1 MGRPETNTDQGRYED
16 VFGQFPQLKTYNH
29 GLFLFPI
36 ADDTS
41 RQIIVEAL
49 KNATAKVV
57 AEIPWLAKQVI
68 CEGKVP
74 GHSGKYTLAAWPSET
89 PLSSLIHVKDCSDI
103 CPPYADLIKA
113 QAPISL
119 LDGSIL
125 CPFPGFPLSYSEAEI
140 GPAPVIAV
148 QANFVKGGLL
158 LNFSNQHNMMDATGL
173 FTFIML
179 LASAMRGES
188 IPQSILKQAN
198 RAPGT
203 VVPLLDEG
211 ETIKDHSHLVRPSN
225 SAAIPQASPSAMAQ
239 PRYQWAYFRFLKP
252 SIAKVKAL
260 ATMPEGTNGQTV
272 PFISS
277 NDALCAFYWKRL
289 AAVRINNGHNP
300 PAISKFSRAIDAR
313 TAMNVPMGYMGQL
326 VYQSATHLSLEEL
339 TSTSLPVITA
349 HLRSDLNEANTP
361 FAIRS
366 YATFLGSV
374 SEKAT
379 LAYAGV
385 FNPATDIGS
394 SSMSTA
400 QVSLSFGILGE
411 PELCRRPR
419 LAPVPGCLYFYP
431 PEAKGD
437 LPVLVCLKEE
447 ELMELRADK
456 EWSECTE
463 YIG

>member
-1 MGRPETNTDQGRYED
+1 MGEPETLADQGRYED
-16 VFGQFPQLKTYNH
+16 VIGQFPQLKTYNH
-29 GLFLFPI
+29 GLFLFAT
-36 ADDTS
+36 ADDNS
-41 RQIIVEAL
+41 RKNIIEAL
-49 KNATAKVV
+49 ENATAKVI
-57 AEIPWLAKQVI
+57 AEIPWLAKQVV
-68 CEGKVP
+68 CEGKAP
-74 GHSGKYTLAAWPSET
+74 GNSGKYTLAPWPSDT
-89 PLSSLIHVKDCSDI
+89 PLSSLVRVKDCSDI
-103 CPPYADLIKA
+103 CPAYADLIKA
-113 QAPISL
+113 QAPISSF
-119 LDGSIL
+119 DGSIL

-140 GPAPVIAV
+140 GPAPVVAI

-179 LASAMRGES
+179 LASTMRGES
-188 IPQSILKQAN
+188 IPPRIIEQAN
-198 RAPGT
+198 RDPKT

-211 ETIKDHSHLVRPSN
+211 EVIKDHSHLVRPVASTPVPQTAL
-225 SAAIPQASPSAMAQ
+225 STAAP

-252 SIAKVKAL
+252 SITKVKAL
-260 ATMPEGTNGQTV
+260 ATTAEGTNDKAV

-289 AAVRINNGHNP
+289 AAVRLQHGHN
-300 PAISKFSRAIDAR
+300 ASTKSKFSRAIDAR
-313 TAMNVPMGYMGQL
+313 TAMKVPMGYMGQL
-326 VYQSATHLSLEEL
+326 VYQAATYMSHEEL
-339 TSTSLPVITA
+339 TSMSLQAVTA
-349 HLRSDLNEANTP
+349 RLRGALNEANTP

-366 YATFLGSV
+366 YATFLASV
-374 SEKAT
+374 EDKAT
-379 LAYAGV
+379 LAYAGI

-400 QVSLSFGILGE
+400 QVNLSFGILGE

-437 LPVLVCLKEE
+437 LPVLVCLREE
-447 ELMELRADK
+447 ELVGLREDR